1 MASERAL
8 LQQLAALRLEEAKL
22 LFREKQ
28 FSGAYYIAGYA
39 IECAL
44 KACIAAQFRENEIP
58 DRKFVN
64 DIYTHDLEEL
74 LALAGLQKPLEME
87 WRSNPDFKIQ
97 WLVIIKWSGEARYTV
112 WTEDQAKGIID
123 AIDGDGRIGGLFQWL
138 SARW

>member
-8 LQQLAALRLEEAKL
+8 LQQLAKLRLDEAKL
-22 LFREKQ
+22 LLREKQ
-28 FSGAYYIAGYA
+28 YSGAYYIAGYA

-58 DRKFVN
+58 DKKFVN
-64 DIYTHDLEEL
+64 DIYTHDLEDL
-74 LALAGLQKPLEME
+74 LALAGLQKLLEME
-87 WRSNPDFKIQ
+87 WRSNPDIERR
-97 WLVIIKWSGEARYTV
+97 WLVVIKWSEQARYTV

-123 AIDGDGRIGGLFQWL
+123 AIDGDGRTGGLFQWL